1 MRATESRLGSRY
13 RPPARGMGA
22 GLGDRRLRRNLWPGA
37 RHVRQGGAA
46 RVAPARR
53 GGGLTQSEC
62 EWYIMAMKMH
72 QTVISLT
79 QPQLAFLRAEAQRL
93 GISVSD
99 LIRRIVDQHR
109 ETLRNQIITG
119 TEARQDG

>member
-1 MRATESRLGSRY
+1 
-13 RPPARGMGA
+13 MGA
-22 GLGDRRLRRNLWPGA
+22 DRRDRRLRRKLWPGA
-37 RHVRQGGAA
+37 GHMRQGGAA
-46 RVAPARR
+46 RVATARR
-53 GGGLTQSEC
+53 GGGLTQSKC
-62 EWYIMAMKMH
+62 KWYIIAMKMH

-79 QPQLAFLRAEAQRL
+79 QPQRAFLRAEAQRL

-119 TEARQDG
+119 TEARQGDNSVR

>member
-1 MRATESRLGSRY
+1 MPLRKSRLGSRY
-13 RPPARGMGA
+13 TAPCAWGA
-22 GLGDRRLRRNLWPGA
+22 DRVDRRLRRKLWPGA
-37 RHVRQGGAA
+37 RHMRRRGAA

-62 EWYIMAMKMH
+62 EWYIIAMKMH

-99 LIRRIVDQHR
+99 LIRRIVDRHR
-109 ETLRNQIITG
+109 ETLRNQTIPA